1 MDNQQ
6 LSLEQRKAQRLSL
19 TGVGSKRSR
28 SGSLR
33 FADDDIVCTPRK
45 LGELSAIR
53 LANVSNI
60 IERIISGHNRGE
72 PSLAPQTFSFNNIF
86 PERSTVG
93 GALVS
98 KTKTLGF
105 ESLRSDK
112 QENNFEEV
120 YANGRIS
127 LYQPQRQ

>member
-53 LANVSNI
+53 LANVLNI

-72 PSLAPQTFSFNNIF
+72 PGLAPQTFLTCSNKVRLKKL
-86 PERSTVG
+86 P
-93 GALVS
+93 
-98 KTKTLGF
+98 
-105 ESLRSDK
+105 
-112 QENNFEEV
+112 
-120 YANGRIS
+120 RINPHS
-127 LYQPQRQ
+127 Y